1 MLPVLT
7 SQIAVILMF
16 RFLFALIFLFVS
28 VGGHAQAPE
37 KTRVSGALE
46 HWSLDEPSSKLS
58 LTGWVLAGQ
67 DGTAPPGMKLSILG
81 TEFQA
86 KDVAWTARP
95 ELSADSP
102 YTGGQVGVGFDWTVT
117 LPAKPPGGV
126 HVIRLE
132 VVYPGGQTFLLQSSL
147 GGSPELIV
155 KRIKKSHWWALG
167 IVLVVVL
174 LIRFGRLERTR
185 LARRLSQWTQE
196 RTGYLLIVGAFAV
209 LVTTG
214 ITGSSMNLLLESPIG
229 QSLLSAKGSQA
240 RLFDLRDIRGDEWGV
255 LMPNVLAQVN
265 HEPQFPVVNTNIGLS
280 GQNMGVIGMTGVP
293 ITNWAALAKPATWGY
308 FLLPLRQAMSWQW
321 QLPFWGGLLSVWL
334 LLNVL
339 RPDRRGLNLA
349 LSFAF
354 CVAPYAAAWSNWP
367 LYATMFPALGF
378 VLACKLM
385 QTTRR
390 GHALLLGLGLGWL
403 MACWFLV
410 LYPTWLIIVG
420 SLLLFVGVGWCLDN
434 RDRLHWG
441 MPQVLG
447 AVAAGVVAAA
457 LLGSWWMDTH
467 DAVAL
472 MRATEYPGKRGA
484 LPGGDL
490 DWLWHLRGY
499 NNADIVT
506 HASGAH
512 TDQSSASSYFLL
524 PLMLL
529 VLCVSHL
536 VQRRERRWAVAA
548 CTAFIACYWI
558 YGFVGVPIW
567 LAKYTLWG
575 NMPTFRMDVGMGLV
589 SVVLITLAAEKG
601 VLADKP
607 APGWW
612 TSWLVPALAA
622 LGSAVV
628 IAWML
633 YRTPLFFMPEGSW
646 VYTSAMVIVG
656 TMMCWWMLRG
666 KVGAAVA
673 MLIAVHLLATLT
685 FNPVLRAPKS
695 VSLAEGSIPYVINS
709 EGRHLRTILLNGD
722 GIGPHMLAAAGFPI
736 SNGVLYYPHKE
747 LWSRMGLPEKE
758 WPVVNRYQHLGF
770 YTDASVENVSGYRA
784 SAASVDYVRVDI
796 HPQRFD
802 FSKTGA
808 QRVVVEAAQANDL
821 RSNASLTWMGEYRR
835 LHWFAIKKEGR

>member
-1 MLPVLT
+1 MSSGLRSSTRGPD
-7 SQIAVILMF
+7 ILAAK
-16 RFLFALIFLFVS
+16 L
-28 VGGHAQAPE
+28 VGWQP
-37 KTRVSGALE
+37 
-46 HWSLDEPSSKLS
+46 
-58 LTGWVLAGQ
+58 
-67 DGTAPPGMKLSILG
+67 
-81 TEFQA
+81 
-86 KDVAWTARP
+86 
-95 ELSADSP
+95 
-102 YTGGQVGVGFDWTVT
+102 
-117 LPAKPPGGV
+117 
-126 HVIRLE
+126 
-132 VVYPGGQTFLLQSSL
+132 
-147 GGSPELIV
+147 
-155 KRIKKSHWWALG
+155 RIDRQEDKKSHWWALG

-209 LVTTG
+209 LVTAG

-293 ITNWAALAKPATWGY
+293 IANWAALAKPATWGY

-447 AVAAGVVAAA
+447 AVGAGVVAAA

-484 LPGGDL
+484 LPGGI
-490 DWLWHLRGY
+490 WTGCG
-499 NNADIVT
+499 I
-506 HASGAH
+506 
-512 TDQSSASSYFLL
+512 
-524 PLMLL
+524 
-529 VLCVSHL
+529 CVDTTT
-536 VQRRERRWAVAA
+536 R
-548 CTAFIACYWI
+548 
-558 YGFVGVPIW
+558 
-567 LAKYTLWG
+567 
-575 NMPTFRMDVGMGLV
+575 
-589 SVVLITLAAEKG
+589 
-601 VLADKP
+601 
-607 APGWW
+607 
-612 TSWLVPALAA
+612 
-622 LGSAVV
+622 
-628 IAWML
+628 
-633 YRTPLFFMPEGSW
+633 
-646 VYTSAMVIVG
+646 
-656 TMMCWWMLRG
+656 
-666 KVGAAVA
+666 
-673 MLIAVHLLATLT
+673 
-685 FNPVLRAPKS
+685 
-695 VSLAEGSIPYVINS
+695 
-709 EGRHLRTILLNGD
+709 
-722 GIGPHMLAAAGFPI
+722 I
-736 SNGVLYYPHKE
+736 S
-747 LWSRMGLPEKE
+747 
-758 WPVVNRYQHLGF
+758 
-770 YTDASVENVSGYRA
+770 
-784 SAASVDYVRVDI
+784 
-796 HPQRFD
+796 
-802 FSKTGA
+802 
-808 QRVVVEAAQANDL
+808 
-821 RSNASLTWMGEYRR
+821 
-835 LHWFAIKKEGR
+835 